1 MAIGA
6 VIFKKYGWCL
16 GFLNVFYGFLGGG
29 IFRFFWDFVW
39 EFNFFFFWKFGK
51 THKSEVNESSNTVRG
66 AVISTAGVGNF

>member
-39 EFNFFFFWKFGK
+39 EFNFFFW
-51 THKSEVNESSNTVRG
+51 
-66 AVISTAGVGNF
+66 GNLENV